1 MGRST
6 PGLVPVTLTVAPT
19 ATAPTTVQ
27 HPLVYHRRRLS
38 PWSAAS
44 DNVGVTGYTVYRN
57 GVPLAVVTGASL
69 SFSDTSVL
77 PSTAYIY
84 AVDASDAANNHS
96 SASPGA
102 AVATPSPPDTSP
114 PTPPSNLVATPA
126 GATQVNLRSSAS
138 GDDVGVTAYA
148 IYRDGGLLTTVA
160 GTSFSDTAVAP
171 ATAYTYSAYAL
182 DAAGNQSAQ
191 SNLSG
196 AVTGAASPPPR

>member
-1 MGRST
+1 MLTSAQHLLVVQPGTVLRWHCNGWRLYWSWKSRSRLGRPRLRAKEVGRST

-27 HPLVYHRRRLS
+27 HRLVYHRRRLS

-84 AVDASDAANNHS
+84 AVDA
-96 SASPGA
+96 
-102 AVATPSPPDTSP
+102 
-114 PTPPSNLVATPA
+114 
-126 GATQVNLRSSAS
+126 
-138 GDDVGVTAYA
+138 
-148 IYRDGGLLTTVA
+148 
-160 GTSFSDTAVAP
+160 
-171 ATAYTYSAYAL
+171 
-182 DAAGNQSAQ
+182 
-191 SNLSG
+191 
-196 AVTGAASPPPR
+196 